1 VKNDKFLKFGMAVIV
16 LFIAGIFLRLAKP
29 VLVPF
34 SLALFLSFVISPILD
49 FLTRRRIPRPL
60 AVVILLLLTFALL
73 YLLGVMFYASG
84 KSFAVELPA
93 YGNKLKSMV
102 DDVEKMFGLDQ
113 FKGDP
118 LGWLREI
125 EIARIGTIF
134 FASLGPFFGFVGDL
148 FLIFLFLIFILA
160 GRGRLKRK
168 IPRAFEAGDAT
179 RVAETIQKIDRQIQ
193 KYLAL
198 HTLISAVTGFLAT
211 VTLLL
216 FGLPFAVV
224 FGFITFLLNYIPNFG
239 SVIATA
245 LPALLAVFHFGRI
258 WPAFWVLVVLIGI
271 QMTLGNF
278 IEPRLMGRELGLSPL
293 LVIFSLIFGGWL
305 WGFPGMIIA
314 VPVLA
319 SFKIAFGNIPSLA
332 FLDVMMDK

>member
-1 VKNDKFLKFGMAVIV
+1 MNGDKFMKFGMAVVV
-16 LFIAGIFLRLAKP
+16 LFIAGFFLRLAKP

-49 FLTRRRIPRPL
+49 FLTRRKIPRPL

-73 YLLGVMFYASG
+73 YLLGVMFYTSG
-84 KSFAVELPA
+84 KNFAVELPA
-93 YGNKLKSMV
+93 YGQKLKVLV
-102 DDVEKMFGLDQ
+102 DDIERMFRIDH

-118 LGWLREI
+118 LGWLREL

-168 IPRAFEAGDAT
+168 IPRIFKAGDAT
-179 RVAETIQKIDRQIQ
+179 RAAETIQKIDRQIQ

-198 HTLISAVTGFLAT
+198 KTLISAVTGVLVT
-211 VTLLL
+211 VALIL

-224 FGFITFLLNYIPNFG
+224 FGFITFLLNYIPNIG
-239 SVIATA
+239 SFIATSF
-245 LPALLAVFHFGRI
+245 PALLALFHFGQF
-258 WPAFWVLVVLIGI
+258 WPAFWVLVVLMGI

-278 IEPRLMGRELGLSPL
+278 IEPRIMGQGLGLSPL
-293 LVIFSLIFGGWL
+293 LVIFSLFFGGWL
-305 WGFPGMIIA
+305 WGLPGMVIA

-319 SFKIAFGNIPSLA
+319 SFKIAFSNIPSLA
-332 FLDVMMDK
+332 FLDTLMDK

>member
-1 VKNDKFLKFGMAVIV
+1 
-16 LFIAGIFLRLAKP
+16 
-29 VLVPF
+29 
-34 SLALFLSFVISPILD
+34 
-49 FLTRRRIPRPL
+49 
-60 AVVILLLLTFALL
+60 
-73 YLLGVMFYASG
+73 
-84 KSFAVELPA
+84 
-93 YGNKLKSMV
+93 
-102 DDVEKMFGLDQ
+102 
-113 FKGDP
+113 
-118 LGWLREI
+118 
-125 EIARIGTIF
+125 
-134 FASLGPFFGFVGDL
+134 
-148 FLIFLFLIFILA
+148 
-160 GRGRLKRK
+160 
-168 IPRAFEAGDAT
+168 
-179 RVAETIQKIDRQIQ
+179 
-193 KYLAL
+193 
-198 HTLISAVTGFLAT
+198 

-245 LPALLAVFHFGRI
+245 LPALLAVFHFGRF
-258 WPAFWVLVVLIGI
+258 WPAFWVLVVLISI
-271 QMTLGNF
+271 QMILGNF